1 MEIPILDIIVAKP
14 IDPINDNL
22 LQDYV
27 VNIIKGKMAME
38 NILHSDLTF
47 LN

>member
-1 MEIPILDIIVAKP
+1 METPILDIIVAKP
-14 IDPINDNL
+14 IEPINDNL

-27 VNIIKGKMAME
+27 VNIIKGKMAMID
-38 NILHSDLTF
+38 ILHDDLTF